1 MGFAM
6 DTNFSWKKF
15 QFITEVQT
23 ALINN
28 ATNMALDV
36 DAILK
41 RAAFSAT
48 GTLSKMDEAFSA
60 AERIPSNMSAHD
72 AACDLVNWL
81 LDGMHDRKKKIPN
94 WLDRK

>member
-1 MGFAM
+1 M
-6 DTNFSWKKF
+6 DTDFSWKKF

-28 ATNMALDV
+28 ATNMALDE

-41 RAAFSAT
+41 RATFSAT

-72 AACDLVNWL
+72 AACDFINLFL
-81 LDGMHDRKKKIPN
+81 EGMHNRKKPIPN
-94 WLDRK
+94 WLARQ